1 MKKLPRILLA
11 TALALTSHSLFAD
24 TTEEPLDG
32 WYQVH
37 LAVFA
42 NRTGSGEYDEIWRNQ
57 LQLRY
62 PEGLIRLKTRQRFLE
77 DLCAPDDSDGS
88 SENRL
93 LEILERVDAGESYPE
108 DYREPEAPASTR
120 KLDPACKELF
130 PEQFP
135 ASAEEES
142 NARAEA
148 TVESARSLLG
158 EAAATDGTQSSEMQE
173 PPRPF
178 ILQDSI
184 PDTEFSD
191 MVKKIR
197 GAHRYRL
204 LFSGSWPQKLNPRAS
219 ATPIL
224 IQGGDP
230 VGQHFELEGY
240 IKIALER
247 YLHIDTDLWLS
258 DFGQG
263 AAILQHAEGFAPS
276 EEELQAA
283 RRSEFPAL
291 PTPFPVNDPDFQPR
305 QEQEENQD
313 DALSSDP
320 ETEARP
326 ASNLDLLSANDSSY
340 FVERTVV
347 LRQNRRMR
355 SGEVHYLDHP
365 MFGVLVKITPINGKT
380 DDKTAMR

>member
-11 TALALTSHSLFAD
+11 TALTLTSQSLLAN
-24 TTEEPLDG
+24 TSEERLDG

-57 LQLRY
+57 LHLRY
-62 PEGLIRLKTRQRFLE
+62 PEGLTRLKTRQRFLE
-77 DLCAPDDSDGS
+77 DLCSPRDAGGNT
-88 SENRL
+88 ENRL
-93 LEILERVDAGESYPE
+93 LDILERVDAGEGYPE
-108 DYREPEAPASTR
+108 DYREPEAPASNR
-120 KLDPACKELF
+120 SLDPACKELF

-135 ASAEEES
+135 ASADEEA

-148 TVESARSLLG
+148 AVESARSLLG
-158 EAAATDGTQSSEMQE
+158 EAASVDGGQSGEMRE

-184 PDTEFSD
+184 PDPEFAD

-230 VGQHFELEGY
+230 VGQHYELEGY
-240 IKIALER
+240 IKVALER

-258 DFGQG
+258 DFGHG
-263 AAILQHAEGFAPS
+263 AAILQEAEGFAPS

-291 PTPFPVNDPDFQPR
+291 PTPFPVNDPNFRPH
-305 QEQEENQD
+305 QEEQQQNQD
-313 DALSSDP
+313 DVLSDGV
-320 ETEARP
+320 TESRP
-326 ASNLDLLSANDSSY
+326 ASNLDLLAANDSSY
-340 FVERTVV
+340 YVERTVV
-347 LRQNRRMR
+347 MRQNRRMR

-365 MFGVLVKITPINGKT
+365 MFGVLVKITPLASKT